1 MNDTE
6 RGYALITGASQGLG
20 KAMAEECAGRGIN
33 LVLAALPGTGLPEV
47 ARLIERTHGV
57 RVEHLEIDLTSD
69 DSSERLLA
77 MIREHGIEL
86 SLLIN
91 NAGTGYNS
99 RFDAS
104 TLGQNDSTI
113 RLNVLSLVRLT
124 HMLLPELMNRGRS
137 YILNV
142 ASLGA
147 YFPMPYM
154 PVYSPTKSFILNF
167 SLSIRDELSGSPVH
181 VSVLCPNGIRT
192 NRYCRE
198 LIDRQGLAG
207 RLTCQY
213 PDEVARAA
221 LDGLFKGKAIIVPG
235 LVNRLLRVVATL
247 VPRSLILRVVRS
259 RWGARAK
266 SVAGGLSPA
275 AAKASA

>member
-1 MNDTE
+1 M
-6 RGYALITGASQGLG
+6 
-20 KAMAEECAGRGIN
+20 
-33 LVLAALPGTGLPEV
+33 LVALPGTGLPEV
-47 ARLIERTHGV
+47 ARLLGRTHGV
-57 RVEHLEIDLTSD
+57 RAEWFEMDLTEGD
-69 DSSERLLA
+69 GVARLLSF
-77 MIREHGIEL
+77 METREVEVSI
-86 SLLIN
+86 LIN

-104 TLGQNDSTI
+104 SLEQNEATI
-113 RLNVLSLVRLT
+113 RLNVLALVQLT
-124 HMLLPELMNRGRS
+124 HSLLPALAQRERS

-154 PVYSPTKSFILNF
+154 PVYSPTKSFVLNF
-167 SLSIRDELSGSPVH
+167 SLALREEMAGSSVR

-198 LIDRQGLAG
+198 LIDKQGLAG

-221 LDGLFKGKAIIVPG
+221 LAGLAANRPVIVPG
-235 LVNRLLRVVATL
+235 VMNRFIRAVGSF
-247 VPRSLILRVVRS
+247 VPRSLVMRVVS
-259 RWGARAK
+259 NRWGARAK
-266 SVAGGLSPA
+266 EVERRPVGAGV
-275 AAKASA
+275 